1 MYIYI
6 HTHTT
11 YDIRHQSVE
20 VEVEDIARSILF
32 TVILLTMGTLIYR
45 KKVNAICSYFMWPF
59 WGTS

>member
-11 YDIRHQSVE
+11 YNIRHQSVAE
-20 VEVEDIARSILF
+20 VEVEDIARS
-32 TVILLTMGTLIYR
+32 ILLTMGTLIYR

>member
-11 YDIRHQSVE
+11 YNIRHQSVE
-20 VEVEDIARSILF
+20 VEVEDIARS
-32 TVILLTMGTLIYR
+32 ILLTMGTLIYR

>member
-20 VEVEDIARSILF
+20 VEVEDIARSIL
-32 TVILLTMGTLIYR
+32 LTMGTLIYR